1 MVGGGQP
8 AGQRRALT
16 GTARPS
22 LRARLH
28 RPGKGGH
35 RVPQTPAAERVHDAR
50 ASPHRYCWLATGPHP
65 RPPERHAHSQQPTR
79 SGGRAANPLNQR
91 YNAQHHTPQGGA
103 VQPLADPV
111 WGPALRRRVRGRR
124 GTQADALAAHALPA
138 FLVCPGRAVPANP
151 VRAARLR
158 PALCAHSVRRL
169 PGAPAGRTSTRLGA
183 GSPPPLSAEGTLQ
196 AKAAACGLPAG
207 MRTPAVTSTFA
218 RREHSYRARRA
229 AGSAEVDDQA
239 QNVRWRNPACCHRAA
254 MRIIIGRGGQKPPGK
269 DGAGAGLPAERSCPP
284 GTDRLAPGL
293 DLANLDQIT
302 PAARGSRCMPAAI
315 GCTRGC
321 DGPQGSGAA
330 VPLTAGQLWFVSGPG
345 RLPLAKS
352 AITGCR
358 AERCPSR
365 TSAATG

>member
-1 MVGGGQP
+1 LPPVHTLGRRNGMHIPSSRP
-8 AGQRRALT
+8 AQAGVRPTLKSTLQRSAPHPARGRCNHEPILSGAL
-16 GTARPS
+16 PS
-22 LRARLH
+22 
-28 RPGKGGH
+28 GD
-35 RVPQTPAAERVHDAR
+35 VFAAAGEPKQMHSLPVLSLPSWCAR
-50 ASPHRYCWLATGPHP
+50 A
-65 RPPERHAHSQQPTR
+65 EQ
-79 SGGRAANPLNQR
+79 
-91 YNAQHHTPQGGA
+91 
-103 VQPLADPV
+103 
-111 WGPALRRRVRGRR
+111 
-124 GTQADALAAHALPA
+124 
-138 FLVCPGRAVPANP
+138 VPANP

-169 PGAPAGRTSTRLGA
+169 PGAPAGRTSTGLGA

-207 MRTPAVTSTFA
+207 TRTPAVTSAFA

-239 QNVRWRNPACCHRAA
+239 QNVRWRNRTCCHRAA
-254 MRIIIGRGGQKPPGK
+254 MRIITGRGGQKPPRK

-321 DGPQGSGAA
+321 DGPRGAGRRCRSPPASYGSSADLGDRPWRSPPSPA
-330 VPLTAGQLWFVSGPG
+330 AGQRDPFPDVGG
-345 RLPLAKS
+345 
-352 AITGCR
+352 
-358 AERCPSR
+358 
-365 TSAATG
+365 

>member
-1 MVGGGQP
+1 MLEILWPVVDSQLAGGEPLPEPPGP
-8 AGQRRALT
+8 ASGPACTGRAKVITGYPKRLLPNACTTPAQASSILLACHRSTPSAAGTACTFPAADPLRRAC
-16 GTARPS
+16 G
-22 LRARLH
+22 
-28 RPGKGGH
+28 
-35 RVPQTPAAERVHDAR
+35 Q
-50 ASPHRYCWLATGPHP
+50 
-65 RPPERHAHSQQPTR
+65 
-79 SGGRAANPLNQR
+79 PLNQR

-207 MRTPAVTSTFA
+207 MRTPAVTSAFA

-254 MRIIIGRGGQKPPGK
+254 MRIIIGRGGQKPPG
-269 DGAGAGLPAERSCPP
+269 GGRRRS
-284 GTDRLAPGL
+284 RLARR
-293 DLANLDQIT
+293 T
-302 PAARGSRCMPAAI
+302 FVPARH
-315 GCTRGC
+315 
-321 DGPQGSGAA
+321 
-330 VPLTAGQLWFVSGPG
+330 
-345 RLPLAKS
+345 
-352 AITGCR
+352 
-358 AERCPSR
+358 
-365 TSAATG
+365 